1 MKNLSLSKIAIS
13 DIPTLQNISKQT
25 FIEAFA
31 AVNTEA
37 NMTKYLEESLS
48 IQRLTD
54 EFMTAGSE
62 FYFLEN
68 EQEIAG
74 YLKLNFGESQTEPMG
89 ENSMEIERIYVLK
102 AYLGRGLGQ
111 FIFDQAIEIARK
123 KHLTVLWL
131 GVWEENHRAL
141 NFYKKNGL
149 VEFDKHNFILGND
162 LQTDV
167 MMKIML

>member
-1 MKNLSLSKIAIS
+1 MTNLSLSKIVIS

-37 NMTKYLEESLS
+37 NMTKYLEEVLS

-54 EFMTAGSE
+54 EFMTEGSE
-62 FYFLEN
+62 FYFIKN

-74 YLKLNFGESQTEPMG
+74 YLKLNFGDSQTEPMG
-89 ENSMEIERIYVLK
+89 EKSMEIERIYVLK

-111 FIFDQAIEIARK
+111 FMFDQAIEIGRK
-123 KHLTVLWL
+123 KQLDVLWL

-149 VEFDKHNFILGND
+149 IEFDKHKFLLGDD

-167 MMKIML
+167 LMKIVL

>member
-162 LQTDV
+162 VQTDV
-167 MMKIML
+167 LMKMWL